1 MQRGREQAGD
11 NTNNNEKIE
20 NRRCRRS
27 PAGFLHLRMP
37 HLGQRERKK
46 RAAAGLPPKGCMAV
60 RVGQEGE
67 EQRRFVVPIAHL
79 SHPLFAELLD
89 EAAAEY
95 GFSQPG
101 AISIPCGVDYFRH
114 VNDVIDRERAGSAV
128 HHHHLPLRLLHF
140 AGCFGALKRPSKS
153 CARNATAAIGAAR
166 VATVLLRRQLRR

>member
-1 MQRGREQAGD
+1 MR
-11 NTNNNEKIE
+11 
-20 NRRCRRS
+20 
-27 PAGFLHLRMP
+27 

-79 SHPLFAELLD
+79 SHPLFAEFLD

-114 VNDVIDRERAGSAV
+114 VDDVIDRERAGSAV

-140 AGCFGALKRPSKS
+140 AGCFGALKIVPGTVREAPLLVFLFAFFERSSEALDLAKPTTPQALQPWRSVDDGVTSKLEARPP
-153 CARNATAAIGAAR
+153 
-166 VATVLLRRQLRR
+166 